1 MMSTKDYTDGYFSID
16 AERGEL
22 LHGGIAVGRVILVN
36 GQIYTELDDT
46 SSNASVVSGPF
57 GTREEALDDLWDNR
71 DDANQGSE
79 IFE

>member
-1 MMSTKDYTDGYFSID
+1 MSTNNYTDGYFSID
-16 AERGEL
+16 VERGEL
-22 LHGGIAVGRVILVN
+22 LHGGASVGRIILVN
-36 GQIYTELDDT
+36 GQIYTELDD
-46 SSNASVVSGPF
+46 SSADTPVVSGPF

>member
-1 MMSTKDYTDGYFSID
+1 MMGNKDYADGYFSID

-22 LHGGIAVGRVILVN
+22 LHGGITVGRVILVN

-46 SSNASVVSGPF
+46 SSNAPVVSGPF

>member
-16 AERGEL
+16 AERGKL

-46 SSNASVVSGPF
+46 SSSAPVVSGPF
-57 GTREEALDDLWDNR
+57 GTREEALDDLWDKR

>member
-1 MMSTKDYTDGYFSID
+1 MAASLSD
-16 AERGEL
+16 ASFWLTVRF
-22 LHGGIAVGRVILVN
+22 
-36 GQIYTELDDT
+36 TPELDDT
-46 SSNASVVSGPF
+46 SSSAPVVSGPF

>member
-1 MMSTKDYTDGYFSID
+1 MSTNNYTDGYFSID
-16 AERGEL
+16 VERGEL
-22 LHGGIAVGRVILVN
+22 LHGGISVGRIVLTNV
-36 GQIYTELDDT
+36 QIYTELDDT
-46 SSNASVVSGPF
+46 SSDAPVVSGPF

>member
-1 MMSTKDYTDGYFSID
+1 MSTKDYTDGYFSID
-16 AERGEL
+16 
-22 LHGGIAVGRVILVN
+22 VILVN

-46 SSNASVVSGPF
+46 SSNAPVVSGPF

>member
-1 MMSTKDYTDGYFSID
+1 MSTKDYTDGYFNID

-46 SSNASVVSGPF
+46 SSSAPVVSGPF

-71 DDANQGSE
+71 DDANQSSE